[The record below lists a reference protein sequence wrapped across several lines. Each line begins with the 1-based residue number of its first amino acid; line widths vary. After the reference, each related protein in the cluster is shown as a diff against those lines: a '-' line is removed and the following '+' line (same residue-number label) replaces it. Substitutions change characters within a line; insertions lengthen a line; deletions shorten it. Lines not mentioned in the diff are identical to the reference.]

1 MNVAGYVKL
10 AKLWER
16 SREEALKLQH
26 KYYSELVSSYPDYHL
41 VDVYVDITG
50 SKEIRKRPEMIRL
63 LRDCME
69 GKIDLIYSQTKGYL
83 AANTRELCYLLKFV
97 FSLDHPIDFVT
108 EDGSYNINTIANE
121 ENQKKELFN
130 MAEKYC
136 KLNPSDYEK
145 WKNTIMKLIKDGT
158 EDE

>member
-26 KYYSELVSSYPDYHL
+26 KYYTELVSSYPDYHL

-97 FSLDHPIDFVT
+97 FSLDHPIDFIT

-121 ENQKKELFN
+121 DDQKKELYN
-130 MAEKYC
+130 MTEKYC
-136 KLNPSDYEK
+136 KLDPSDYKK
-145 WKNTIMKLIKDGT
+145 WKSTIMKLIKEGT
-158 EDE
+158 QDE